1 MNNIPLKRTI
11 KQLKRTKK
19 QLKRTVKQLK
29 RTIKQLELTGFET
42 VGRGDSIYQNWLKLQ
57 KNIPR
62 IARLVATPVLPDPT
76 RQNPSESPCTV
87 ISVQVQV
94 QCVYRVI
101 PTKSKTSR
109 DDCT

>member
-57 KNIPR
+57 NIY
-62 IARLVATPVLPDPT
+62 L
-76 RQNPSESPCTV
+76 E
-87 ISVQVQV
+87 
-94 QCVYRVI
+94 
-101 PTKSKTSR
+101 
-109 DDCT
+109 

>member
-42 VGRGDSIYQNWLKLQ
+42 VGRGDSIYQNYLILWVSVAKQCQKVVKKKTKKLIQ
-57 KNIPR
+57 SFG
-62 IARLVATPVLPDPT
+62 VLIRRAHKPIH
-76 RQNPSESPCTV
+76 NLSS
-87 ISVQVQV
+87 
-94 QCVYRVI
+94 
-101 PTKSKTSR
+101 
-109 DDCT
+109 